1 MPSPISSPKELR
13 QCATLFPSLLAPGSE
28 MLGPTSV
35 PEDAISVFEPV
46 YPFGW
51 LGLLADVPPVSD
63 ELICVNH
70 ERGFALCA
78 MRTRNVAAITCN
90 AMLQSTRRSGA

>member
-1 MPSPISSPKELR
+1 MRDAVSIPARARERDAWPNERARRRYFSFRAGLPLR
-13 QCATLFPSLLAPGSE
+13 LARP
-28 MLGPTSV
+28 
-35 PEDAISVFEPV
+35 
-46 YPFGW
+46 
-51 LGLLADVPPVSD
+51 ADVPPVSD

-70 ERGFALCA
+70 ERGFALCS